1 VGEWCHQQH
10 WGLIWIN
17 IKINHDLSNTGKIN
31 PNLNTLE
38 YDYTKM
44 QYVKIAK
51 LPSSPL
57 CSLPCAR
64 QT

>member
-1 VGEWCHQQH
+1 MVPPAAEVSFEF
-10 WGLIWIN
+10 N
-17 IKINHDLSNTGKIN
+17 IKINDHDLSDTGMIN
-31 PNLNTLE
+31 LNLNTLE

-57 CSLPCAR
+57 CSLPCAL